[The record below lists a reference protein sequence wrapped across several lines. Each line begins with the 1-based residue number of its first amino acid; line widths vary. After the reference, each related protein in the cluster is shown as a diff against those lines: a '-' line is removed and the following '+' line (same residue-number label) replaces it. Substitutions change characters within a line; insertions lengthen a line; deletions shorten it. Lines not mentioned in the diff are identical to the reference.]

1 MFRGSTCFLG
11 LGCSVACTGLETLQ
25 PTVDGDDGPEC
36 VIHRRKTVC
45 IIAYFE
51 TESKVRTVE
60 STIED
65 IFTKDKAEFL
75 KLADGS
81 EVRLDKIL
89 SVNDTQFY
97 GHCAN

>member
-1 MFRGSTCFLG
+1 MEKYRPI
-11 LGCSVACTGLETLQ
+11 GCQYYDVLELNAS
-25 PTVDGDDGPEC
+25 
-36 VIHRRKTVC
+36 RKTVC
-45 IIAYFE
+45 TIAYFE

-81 EVRLDKIL
+81 SVRLDKIL

>member
-1 MFRGSTCFLG
+1 MQKYIPI
-11 LGCSVACTGLETLQ
+11 GCQYYDVLELNASRKAVCT
-25 PTVDGDDGPEC
+25 
-36 VIHRRKTVC
+36 
-45 IIAYFE
+45 IAYFE
-51 TESKVRTVE
+51 TEKKVRVVE

-65 IFTKDKAEFL
+65 IYTKDKAEFL

-81 EVRLDKIL
+81 EIRLDKIL

>member
-1 MFRGSTCFLG
+1 MEKYTPI
-11 LGCSVACTGLETLQ
+11 GCQYYDVLELNAS
-25 PTVDGDDGPEC
+25 
-36 VIHRRKTVC
+36 RKTVC
-45 IIAYFE
+45 TIAYFE
-51 TESKVRTVE
+51 TESKVRTVK

-65 IFTKDKAEFL
+65 IFTKEKAEFL

-97 GHCAN
+97 GGCAN